1 MCLGRGRSAA
11 ERSRPYSRRLTSST
25 LSAPKRRQADAQWPE
40 RPQLAVA
47 AGRGRAAGR
56 VAHVDELA
64 PRGRDVEPAG
74 DEQVEHRV
82 VRDPEPSLAYGV
94 RERLLFAVDDAVV

>member
-25 LSAPKRRQADAQWPE
+25 LSAPKRRQANAQWPE

-64 PRGRDVEPAG
+64 PRGRDVESAV
-74 DEQVEHRV
+74 DEQVEHQS
-82 VRDPEPSLAYGV
+82 VRDPESSMEFAF
-94 RERLLFAVDDAVV
+94 RELLLFSVVDA